1 MLLKEVEVQASAQA
15 NWIILEL
22 EFYLQFFFFSSY
34 SLTEYSVSVFFIDLR
49 DFTELRELKSNRT

>member
-22 EFYLQFFFFSSY
+22 EFYLQFFFSSY